1 MTPATEFVAAPP
13 SASSTT
19 PTPTATGPDDGAGRH
34 RQKLRPP
41 GRTRRE
47 AMTKSLTSEYDRRWP
62 AHGIDIYSSL
72 FEAVPALA
80 P

>member
-1 MTPATEFVAAPP
+1 
-13 SASSTT
+13 
-19 PTPTATGPDDGAGRH
+19 
-34 RQKLRPP
+34 
-41 GRTRRE
+41 
-47 AMTKSLTSEYDRRWP
+47 MTKSLTSEYDRRWP